1 MKLKVALFD
10 RNVIKR
16 SVKFIAGIST
26 GLSAILLFVDIPPD
40 YKVRAG
46 IAFLAALLL
55 MHIVTW
61 LRANSLREINIDIEG
76 SNVNITSGDI
86 FKQEGLKAIAFNE
99 YLDTQ
104 VDNILISKAS
114 LNGQFIQSELKES
127 VEVLDAHIAHF
138 PFDDGDIVEKNVQRP
153 VGKTTRFRLGT
164 ICVYNDFLLTA
175 FARFDAKNQA
185 NLTMP
190 EYLEFLI
197 NFWDKVNKVYAQQSV
212 STTIFGSGITRIKG
226 HRAISDEDLLKIML
240 WTFRISEMR
249 FKYPAKLTIVIHE
262 SKIDQIN
269 LLDIAS
275 VKNGV

>member
-1 MKLKVALFD
+1 MKPKVTFFD

-16 SVKFIAGIST
+16 SVKFVAGAST
-26 GLSAILLFVDIPPD
+26 VLSAVLLFVDIPAD
-40 YKVRAG
+40 YKIGAG
-46 IAFLAALLL
+46 IAFLAVLALI
-55 MHIVTW
+55 HVATW
-61 LRANSLREINIDIEG
+61 VRANSLREISIEIEG
-76 SNVNITSGDI
+76 SKVSITTGDI
-86 FKQEGLKAIAFNE
+86 FKQKGLKAIAFNE
-99 YLDTQ
+99 YLDTR
-104 VDNILISKAS
+104 VDNVIISKAS
-114 LNGQFIQSELKES
+114 LNGKFIESELKES
-127 VEVLDAHIAHF
+127 VDALDDYIANF
-138 PFDDGDIVEKNVQRP
+138 RFDDGDIFETTVQRRI
-153 VGKTTRFRLGT
+153 GKTTRYRLGT

-175 FARFDAKNQA
+175 FARFDANNQA

-226 HRAISDEDLLKIML
+226 HKTISDEDLLKIML